1 MNTAADGPLYTRSA
15 STGEVAYSEIKSWI
29 LRGAVPVGARLRE
42 ERIAERLAVSRT
54 PVREALLRLYGERFL
69 ERNGDGG
76 YRIAHLTL
84 RSIRELYG
92 MRMALETYAL
102 RETVAL
108 ADPEAMPALRVL
120 SAEWEALVPEAPDT
134 DPDFVLV
141 DEDFHRR
148 LAVAGG
154 NRMLAGEL
162 RSIGER
168 IRPVRSHDFVVPG
181 RIGTTVAQH
190 LAILEAVLSSSA
202 SAASLLEQHIL
213 ESQAVVEAALGRAM
227 ERMLTAG
234 EEALAW

>member
-1 MNTAADGPLYTRSA
+1 MNTAVHGPLYTRSA
-15 STGEVAYSEIKSWI
+15 SAGDIAYHEIKSWI
-29 LRGAVPVGARLRE
+29 LKGAVPVGVRLRE

-92 MRMALETYAL
+92 MRMALETYAI
-102 RETVAL
+102 RQTVAL
-108 ADPEAMPALRVL
+108 ADPEAVPALRVVK
-120 SAEWEALVPEAPDT
+120 AEWEALVPDAPDT

-141 DEDFHRR
+141 DEDFHPRP
-148 LAVAGG
+148 AIACSS
-154 NRMLAGEL
+154 RMLADEL

-181 RIGTTVAQH
+181 RIETTVTQH
-190 LAILEAVLSSSA
+190 LAILEAVLSGST
-202 SAASLLEQHIL
+202 AAADLLEQHIL
-213 ESQAVVEAALGRAM
+213 ESLAVVEAALGPAM

-234 EEALAW
+234 EG

>member
-1 MNTAADGPLYTRSA
+1 VGDI
-15 STGEVAYSEIKSWI
+15 AYHEIKSWI
-29 LRGAVPVGARLRE
+29 LRGAVPVGVRLRE

-69 ERNGDGG
+69 ERNADGG

-84 RSIRELYG
+84 SSIRELYG
-92 MRMALETYAL
+92 VRMALETHAI
-102 RETVAL
+102 RQTVAL
-108 ADPEAMPALRVL
+108 ADPVAAHDLRVL
-120 SAEWEALVPEAPDT
+120 ETEWEALVPDAPDT

-154 NRMLAGEL
+154 NRMLADEL
-162 RSIGER
+162 RSVGER

-181 RIGTTVAQH
+181 RIEATVTQH
-190 LAILEAVLSSSA
+190 LVILQAVLAGSESA
-202 SAASLLEQHIL
+202 TQLLEQHIL

-234 EEALAW
+234 EEALDW

>member
-1 MNTAADGPLYTRSA
+1 VGDI
-15 STGEVAYSEIKSWI
+15 AYHEIKSWI
-29 LRGAVPVGARLRE
+29 LRGAVPVGVRLRE

-69 ERNGDGG
+69 ERNADGG

-84 RSIRELYG
+84 SSIRELYG
-92 MRMALETYAL
+92 VRMALETHAI
-102 RETVAL
+102 RQTAAL
-108 ADPEAMPALRVL
+108 ADPVAAHDLRVL
-120 SAEWEALVPEAPDT
+120 ETEWEALVPDAPDT

-154 NRMLAGEL
+154 NRMLADEL
-162 RSIGER
+162 RSVGER

-181 RIGTTVAQH
+181 RIEATVRQH
-190 LAILEAVLSSSA
+190 LAILEAVLAGSE
-202 SAASLLEQHIL
+202 AATQLLEQHIL